1 MQETVLLTFP
11 QNIRKEYP
19 KGTKLQE
26 IAKDFQQ
33 NFNSDIV
40 GAIVNNE
47 LKELWVKIQKDCSLQ
62 FIDRIFVHNSC
73 KRGF

>member
-1 MQETVLLTFP
+1 MQEMVLLTFP
-11 QNIRKEYP
+11 HDIKKEYP

-33 NFNSDIV
+33 YFKSDIV

-47 LKELWVKIQKDCSLQ
+47 LKELWVEIQQD
-62 FIDRIFVHNSC
+62 
-73 KRGF
+73 